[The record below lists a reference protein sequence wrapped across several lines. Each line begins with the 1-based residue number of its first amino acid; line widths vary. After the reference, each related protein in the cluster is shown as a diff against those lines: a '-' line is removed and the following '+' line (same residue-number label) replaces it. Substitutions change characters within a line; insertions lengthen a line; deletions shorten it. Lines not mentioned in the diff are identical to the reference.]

1 MAELMNIG
9 FGNLVHT
16 DKIISIVTPDSAP
29 SKRLVQ
35 RAKQEE
41 RIVDATQGRKTR
53 SILIMEH
60 QLVVL
65 SALGTDTLAGR
76 FHELMGNIEVEK

>member
-16 DKIISIVTPDSAP
+16 DKIVAIITPDSAP
-29 SKRLVQ
+29 AKRLMQ
-35 RAKQEE
+35 HAKQEE

-53 SILIMEH
+53 SILVME
-60 QLVVL
+60 QQIIVL

-76 FHELMGNIEVEK
+76 FHELSNQAEEKK

>member
-16 DKIISIVTPDSAP
+16 DKIVAIITPDSAP
-29 SKRLVQ
+29 AKRLMQ
-35 RAKQEE
+35 HAKQEE

-53 SILIMEH
+53 SILVME
-60 QLVVL
+60 QQIIVL

-76 FHELMGNIEVEK
+76 FHELSNQAEERK